1 MNITNKDLKKRIVD
15 ISFDK
20 GLSHLGSCLT
30 AVDIIKDIYDRKK
43 EQDIFILS
51 SGHAALALYVV
62 LEQKYGYNAARL
74 FNLHGVHPNHDLEHK
89 IHASTGSLGHGLGIA
104 LGYAIANKDIDVY
117 CLISDG
123 ECAEGSVWEA
133 LRVAH
138 ELELPNLRIYLNDN
152 GYGAYKKTDGELLH
166 NLLKKHL
173 SKVLIVPYKTDC
185 SYIPF
190 LQGLDAHY
198 FVMSKDDY
206 KLATQILDGNT

>member
-30 AVDIIKDIYDRKK
+30 AVDIIKDIYDLKQK
-43 EQDIFILS
+43 NDIFILS

-104 LGYAIANKDIDVY
+104 LGYAIANKDKNVY

-123 ECAEGSVWEA
+123 ECAEGSIWEA
-133 LRVAH
+133 LRVAY
-138 ELELPNLRIYLNDN
+138 ELKLDNLFIYVNIN
-152 GYGAYKKTDGELLH
+152 GYSAYDKTNVDLLFSLFNVYNQELCIMPVITNNDL
-166 NLLKKHL
+166 
-173 SKVLIVPYKTDC
+173 
-185 SYIPF
+185 PF
-190 LQGLDAHY
+190 LNGIDAHY
-198 FVMSKDDY
+198 LVMSKENY
-206 KLATQILDGNT
+206 KLASQIFCT